1 MDMPIARRTLLSVA
15 FVGIASPIV
24 AAPPDVRRTERAIG
38 NPSAATT
45 VIECFSLTCPHC
57 ANFAQQT
64 LPELKTKWIAPGR
77 LRWVFYDFPTDGVA
91 LQAAMV
97 ARTLPPDH
105 YEPFIDTLFA
115 TQDRW
120 AYGAGGDALGALWN
134 TASQSG
140 MDRATFEHAIADTD
154 LRDWIVGRAMDA
166 EKRWNVDA
174 TPSFLVNGKLYAGDM
189 SAAEFAS
196 ILGS

>member
-1 MDMPIARRTLLSVA
+1 MPLTRRTLLSVA
-15 FVGIASPIV
+15 FAGTGLPVV
-24 AAPPDVRRTERAIG
+24 AAPIDERRTERAIG
-38 NPSAATT
+38 RPSATTT

-57 ANFAQQT
+57 ANFAQQS
-64 LPELKTKWIAPGR
+64 LPELKSRWIAPGR
-77 LRWVFYDFPTDGVA
+77 VRWVFYDFPTDGVA

-97 ARTLPPDH
+97 ARTLPLDH
-105 YEPFIDTLFA
+105 YEPFINALFA

-120 AYGAGGDALGALWN
+120 AYGAGGDAQGALWN

-140 MDRATFEHAIADTD
+140 MDRATFEHAIADAD

-174 TPSFLVNGKLYAGDM
+174 TPSFLVNGKLYTGDM
-189 SAAEFAS
+189 SAGEFAKL
-196 ILGS
+196 LGT